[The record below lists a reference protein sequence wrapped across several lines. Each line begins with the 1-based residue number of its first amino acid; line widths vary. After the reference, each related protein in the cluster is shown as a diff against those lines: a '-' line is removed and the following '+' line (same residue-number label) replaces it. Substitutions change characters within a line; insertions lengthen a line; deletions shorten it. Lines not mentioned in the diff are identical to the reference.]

1 MSDAGDAF
9 GYFLQE
15 YKKRLPTNE
24 ENKDFHNHID
34 YMIKYFR
41 TNHIIYQ
48 DRWGDWI
55 SPNDERYWRNPNV
68 EEKSAI
74 QEKHKV
80 EETQCKSD
88 GPKSTIV
95 MASLFLAALGCLYS
109 LGAVIPTVNYVAILF
124 GLLIALQGVL
134 TLFHELG
141 LIPFAIWGWLY

>member
-1 MSDAGDAF
+1 MSEGDAF
-9 GYFLQE
+9 GYFLKE
-15 YKKRLPTNE
+15 YKKRLPINE

-34 YMIKYFR
+34 YMIRYFK
-41 TNHIIYQ
+41 TNSIIYQ
-48 DRWGDWI
+48 DRWDDWI
-55 SPNDERYWRNPNV
+55 SPNDERYWRNPTV

-80 EETQCKSD
+80 KETHNKANETRD
-88 GPKSTIV
+88 AVTV
-95 MASLFLAALGCLYS
+95 ASVLLAALGCVYVFGS
-109 LGAVIPTVNYVAILF
+109 IIPTVNYAAMLF